1 MEVARHVF
9 DTYFSDV
16 TNVLVRHHLD
26 SYAYLLN
33 NKIPNFIIGKNPLSL
48 DLGDRRI
55 DIYIGGKDGKDI
67 KYLPPADD
75 FSTATLPHQCR
86 LENKTYALTIKAK
99 FEIVFTIGKE
109 TTTKVFEDVTLA
121 KIPLMTKSSLC
132 YLSNMTSEELYNAG
146 ECKFEL
152 GGYFIVGG
160 QEYVLLTQERLG
172 ENMFYASKRAQVTE
186 AKEERTLTEKEGV
199 LKLEKATKEDKYEF
213 VAGIRS
219 ASEDGTKGPYSH
231 YLIIPPANI
240 KPNDPKVL
248 AKTTDYGEFSTN
260 RLALIT
266 LPGFT
271 QPIPLISIF
280 YALGLTTDQ
289 DIYDTILAGIP
300 EVERQQ
306 YDELFMEL
314 ILSHEKFLSQMMA
327 KEEDQTEDPNMLVL
341 YRQTRSRTKAGVYYN
356 LYSELFPHCKL
367 EENESSASFYRRKSY
382 LLGILTRMNMEV
394 ALEIK
399 PKTDREHYR
408 FKRLYASG
416 DLVFQEFRR
425 IFNEVSKNMTLQLDR
440 RLEFQGQSYEGSK
453 LSELVQPENI
463 SYYWT
468 AFEFMNQLEKSF
480 KGKFGGKDGVA
491 QILGRL
497 SYLGSIAHLRRVN
510 VDMDKDTKIVEPR
523 RIHGSSWGFMCP
535 SDNPDGGNVGL
546 IKSMTLLSSLSTQSP
561 SKDILNVLK
570 TYSTFTQLSL
580 IHPST
585 WDPRWTKVFLNSDL
599 IGVNEADTD
608 NVHDK
613 LLSMRRTGKLDKYVS
628 LCWNRLDNEYII
640 YTDAGRISRPLYR
653 EGVKPEQVKRTKK
666 WDEMMK
672 NLLDYVD
679 AQETDS
685 LRVSMEPFSPTKLSE
700 IHGLALLSA
709 SASVIPYSDNNAG
722 VRNMFSCQQTKQACA
737 WFNTAFNKRFDT
749 IATWLNY
756 AQRPLAQT
764 WTMNSVMGKDGCMPY
779 GKNLI
784 IAINTYT
791 GYNQEDSIIF
801 NDAALKRGL
810 YTITYYHS
818 YDYEEESINTAYDR
832 EQKSLIVQNKSEFA
846 NLVLDPRFRET
857 VSRKPD
863 YDYSLLDANG
873 IIKKG
878 SHVTDKTIL
887 VGMVTPILI
896 NGQITGY
903 NDNSKEPKRGQHGI
917 IDDIYTYENSIGLR
931 CVKIRISENREP
943 EIGDKFAVRHGP
955 KGTCGTRIPESDMPY
970 TSSGLIPDMI
980 FNPHAF
986 PSRMATGQVIEMMM
1000 TKAGLYLGAL
1010 ADATPFSTQNRLQES
1025 IDLLKKNGFQ
1035 SKGHEILYN
1044 GMTGEMIQS
1053 EIFVGNAFYI
1063 RLKQMVEDKINYR
1076 GTGPRKLLTHQPLE
1090 GRANDGGL
1098 KIGEMERDVLL
1109 CHGISKFWNESMMER
1124 SDKSEA
1130 LFQQELGKFDANPE
1144 YPTTTLTVP
1153 YSLRL
1158 MLNEIESMHISTYLE
1173 SSSSTE

>member
-33 NKIPNFIIGKNPLSL
+33 NKIPNFIVGKNPISL
-48 DLGDRRI
+48 DLGDDRRI
-55 DIYIGGKDGKDI
+55 NIYIGGKDGKSI
-67 KYLPPADD
+67 KYLPPTDD
-75 FSTATLPHQCR
+75 FGTVILPHQCR

-99 FEIVFTIGKE
+99 YEIEYVIGKE
-109 TTTKVFEDVTLA
+109 TITKVFNDITLA
-121 KIPLMTKSSLC
+121 KIPLMVKSSLC
-132 YLSNMTSEELYNAG
+132 YLSNMTSDELYDVG

-152 GGYFIVGG
+152 GGYFIIGG

-172 ENMFYASKRAQVTE
+172 ENMFYASKRVPPPASSET
-186 AKEERTLTEKEGV
+186 RTLTEKEKQ
-199 LKLEKATKEDKYEF
+199 LALEKTTKAEKFEYI
-213 VAGIRS
+213 AGTKS
-219 ASEDGTKGPYSH
+219 VSEDGTKGPYSH
-231 YLIIPPANI
+231 FLIIPPSNT
-240 KPNDPKVL
+240 KPDDPSL
-248 AKTTDYGEFSTN
+248 ISKTVDFGEFSTN

-271 QPIPLISIF
+271 QSVPLISIF
-280 YALGLTTDQ
+280 YALGLTNDQ

-300 EVERQQ
+300 QAERQQ

-314 ILSHEKFLSQMMA
+314 ILSHEKFLGQMMA
-327 KEEDQTEDPNMLVL
+327 KEQDQTEEPNMLVL

-356 LYSELFPHCKL
+356 LYSEMFPHC
-367 EENESSASFYRRKSY
+367 EIAENESSASFYRRKAY
-382 LLGILTRMNMEV
+382 LIGTMTRMAMDV

-408 FKRLYASG
+408 FKRLDASG
-416 DLVFQEFRR
+416 DLIFQEFRR
-425 IFNEVSKNMTLQLDR
+425 IFNEVAKNMTLQLDR
-440 RLEFQGQSYEGSK
+440 RIEFQGQSYEGAK
-453 LSELVQPENI
+453 FAELVQIENI
-463 SYYWT
+463 SMYWT
-468 AFEFMNQLEKSF
+468 AYEFMNQFEKSF
-480 KGKFGGKDGVA
+480 KGKWGGKDGIA

-510 VDMDKDTKIVEPR
+510 VQMDKDTKIVEPR
-523 RIHGSSWGFMCP
+523 RIHGSSWGLMCP
-535 SDNPDGGNVGL
+535 TDNPDGHNVGL

-561 SKDILNVLK
+561 SKEILDVLK
-570 TYSTFTQLSL
+570 DYPSFTPLSL

-585 WDPRWTKVFLNSDL
+585 WDPRWTKIFLNSDL
-599 IGVNEADTD
+599 AGVIESDTD
-608 NVHDK
+608 TLHEK
-613 LLSMRRTGKLDKYVS
+613 LLNMRRSGQINKYVS

-640 YTDAGRISRPLYR
+640 YTDAGRPTRPVYR

-666 WDEMMK
+666 WDDMVR
-672 NLLDYVD
+672 NLLDYID
-679 AQETDS
+679 AQETES
-685 LRVSMEPFSPTKLSE
+685 LRISMEPFSPTKLSE

-709 SASVIPYSDNNAG
+709 SASVIPYSDHNAG

-764 WTMNSVMGKDGCMPY
+764 WTMNAVLGKDGCMPY
-779 GKNLI
+779 GENLI
-784 IAINTYT
+784 IAIVTYT
-791 GYNQEDSIIF
+791 GYNQEDSIIL

-810 YTITYYHS
+810 FTITYYHS
-818 YDYEEESINTAYDR
+818 YDYEEESINSAYDPA
-832 EQKSLIVQNKSEFA
+832 EKMIAVQNKSEFA
-846 NLVLDPRFRET
+846 NLVTDPRFRET

-863 YDYSLLDANG
+863 YDYSMLDSNG

-887 VGMVTPILI
+887 VGMVTPIL
-896 NGQITGY
+896 NGMQVTGY
-903 NDNSKEPKRGQHGI
+903 TDSSKEPKRGQHGI
-917 IDDIYTYENSIGLR
+917 VDDVYIYENALGLR

-943 EIGDKFAVRHGP
+943 DTGDKFAIRHGP
-955 KGTCGTRIPESDMPY
+955 KGTCGTRIPEVDMPY

-986 PSRMATGQVIEMMM
+986 PSRMATGQIVEMMM
-1000 TKAGLYLGAL
+1000 TKAGLHLGAL
-1010 ADATPFSTQNRLQES
+1010 TDATPFSTQNRLQES
-1025 IDLLKKNGFQ
+1025 IELLKKNGFQ
-1035 SKGHEILYN
+1035 SKGHDVLYN
-1044 GMTGEMIQS
+1044 GMNGEMIQV
-1053 EIFVGNAFYI
+1053 EIFVGPAYYV

-1109 CHGISKFWNESMMER
+1109 AHGISKFWNESVMER

-1130 LFQQELGKFDANPE
+1130 LFQPEIGRFDANPE
-1144 YPTTTLTVP
+1144 YPTVKLTVP
-1153 YSLRL
+1153 YALRL
-1158 MLNEIESMHISTYLE
+1158 YLNEVESMHISTHLE
-1173 SSSSTE
+1173 TS

>member
-33 NKIPNFIIGKNPLSL
+33 TKIPNFISGKNPSSL
-48 DLGDRRI
+48 DLGDGRRI
-55 DIYIGGKDGKDI
+55 DIYIGGKDGKSI
-67 KYLPPADD
+67 KYLPPTDD
-75 FSTATLPHQCR
+75 FGNAILPHQCR
-86 LENKTYALTIKAK
+86 LENKTYLLTIKVK
-99 FEIVFTIGKE
+99 IEIDYTIEKQ
-109 TTTKVFEDVTLA
+109 TITKVFEDVTLG
-121 KIPLMTKSSLC
+121 KIPLMVKSSLC
-132 YLSNMTSEELYNAG
+132 YLSNMTSEQLYDAG

-152 GGYFIVGG
+152 GGYFIIGG

-172 ENMFYASKRAQVTE
+172 DNMFYASKRAQVTGN
-186 AKEERTLTEKEGV
+186 KEERTLVEKEKQIG
-199 LKLEKATKEDKYEF
+199 LEKTTKQDKYEF
-213 VAGIRS
+213 IAAIKS
-219 ASEDGTKGPYSH
+219 TSEDGTKGPYSH
-231 YLIIPPANI
+231 FLVIPPGNV
-240 KPNDPKVL
+240 KPDDYKVV
-248 AKTTDYGEFSTN
+248 AKTTDFGDFSTN

-266 LPGFT
+266 LPGFI
-271 QPIPLISIF
+271 QPIPLISVM
-280 YALGLTTDQ
+280 YALGLTSDQ

-300 EVERQQ
+300 ESERQQ

-356 LYSELFPHCKL
+356 LYNEMFPHCEL
-367 EENESSASFYRRKSY
+367 QDNESSASFYRRKAY
-382 LLGILTRMNMEV
+382 LLGIITRMGMDV
-394 ALEIK
+394 ALGIK

-408 FKRLYASG
+408 FKRLDASG

-425 IFNEVSKNMTLQLDR
+425 IFNEVSKNITLQLDR
-440 RLEFQGQSYEGSK
+440 RIEFQGQSYEGTK
-453 LSELVQPENI
+453 IADLVQIENI
-463 SYYWT
+463 SLYWT
-468 AFEFMNQLEKSF
+468 AYEFINQFEKSF
-480 KGKFGGKDGVA
+480 KGKWGGKDGIS

-497 SYLGSIAHLRRVN
+497 SYLGSISHLRRVN
-510 VDMDKDTKIVEPR
+510 VQMDKDTKIVEPR
-523 RIHGSSWGFMCP
+523 RIHGSSWGLMCP
-535 SDNPDGGNVGL
+535 SDNPDGHNVGL

-561 SKDILNVLK
+561 SSEVLNVLK
-570 TYSTFTQLSL
+570 QTSNFTQLSL

-585 WDPRWTKVFLNSDL
+585 WDPRWTKIFLNSDL
-599 IGVNEADTD
+599 VGVIETDTD
-608 NVHDK
+608 SLHEK
-613 LLSMRRTGKLDKYVS
+613 LLTMRRNGQLNKYVS

-640 YTDAGRISRPLYR
+640 YTDAGRPSRPLYR

-666 WDEMMK
+666 WDDMNK
-672 NLLDYVD
+672 NLLDYID
-679 AQETDS
+679 AQETEC
-685 LRVSMEPFSPTKLSE
+685 LRISMEPFSPTKLSE

-709 SASVIPYSDNNAG
+709 SASVIPYCDHNPG
-722 VRNMFSCQQTKQACA
+722 VRTMFSCQQAKQACA

-749 IATWLNY
+749 VATWLNY

-764 WTMNSVMGKDGCMPY
+764 WTANAVLGKDGCMPY

-784 IAINTYT
+784 IAIATYT

-818 YDYEEESINTAYDR
+818 YDYEEESINTGYDVN
-832 EQKSLIVQNKSEFA
+832 EKATIVQNKTEFA
-846 NLVLDPRFRET
+846 NLTTDPRFRET

-863 YDYSLLDANG
+863 YDYSMLDSNG

-878 SHVTDKTIL
+878 SLVTDKTIL
-887 VGMVTPILI
+887 VGMVTPILV

-903 NDNSKEPKRGQHGI
+903 SDSSKEPKRGQHGI
-917 IDDIYTYENSIGLR
+917 VDDVYIYENSIGLR

-943 EIGDKFAVRHGP
+943 ETGDKFAIRHGP
-955 KGTCGTRIPESDMPY
+955 KGTCGTRIPEPDMPY

-986 PSRMATGQVIEMMM
+986 PSRMSTGQIIEMMM
-1000 TKAGLYLGAL
+1000 TKAGLHLGSL
-1010 ADATPFSTQNRLQES
+1010 VDATPFSGQNRLNES
-1025 IDLLKKNGFQ
+1025 ISILKSNGFE
-1035 SKGHEILYN
+1035 SHGHEILYN
-1044 GMTGEMIQS
+1044 GMNGEMMQV
-1053 EIFVGNAFYI
+1053 EVFVGNAYYI

-1109 CHGISKFWNESMMER
+1109 AHGISKFWNESVMER

-1130 LFQQELGKFDANPE
+1130 LFQPDIGKFDANPDH
-1144 YPTTTLTVP
+1144 PTVKLQIP
-1153 YSLRL
+1153 YALRL
-1158 MLNEIESMHISTYLE
+1158 YLNEIESMHISTYLE
-1173 SSSSTE
+1173 TKEK

>member
-26 SYAYLLN
+26 SYAYLLD
-33 NKIPNFIIGKNPLSL
+33 NKIPNFIIGKNPTSL
-48 DLGDRRI
+48 DLGDGRRI
-55 DIYIGGKDGKDI
+55 NIYIGGKDGKSI
-67 KYLPPADD
+67 KYLPPTDD
-75 FSTATLPHQCR
+75 FGVAILPHQCR

-99 FEIVFTIGKE
+99 FEIEYVIEKE
-109 TTTKVFEDVTLA
+109 TITKVFDDITLA
-121 KIPLMTKSSLC
+121 KVPLMTKSSLC
-132 YLSNMTSEELYNAG
+132 YLSNMTSDQLYDAG

-172 ENMFYASKRAQVTE
+172 ENMFYASKRVRPPTDSE
-186 AKEERTLTEKEGV
+186 SRTLVEKEKEIG
-199 LKLEKATKEDKYEF
+199 LDKATKADKYEY

-231 YLIIPPANI
+231 FLIIPPPNV
-240 KPNDPKVL
+240 KPNDPKLV
-248 AKTTDYGEFSTN
+248 AKTNDFGEFSTS
-260 RLALIT
+260 RLVLIT

-271 QPIPLISIF
+271 QPVPLISIF
-280 YALGLTTDQ
+280 YALGLTNDQ

-300 EVERQQ
+300 KSERQQ

-327 KEEDQTEDPNMLVL
+327 KEQDQTEDPNMLVL

-356 LYSELFPHCKL
+356 LYNDMFPHCEL
-367 EENESSASFYRRKSY
+367 RENESSASFYRRKAY
-382 LLGILTRMNMEV
+382 LLGILTRMAMEV

-408 FKRLYASG
+408 FKRLDASG

-425 IFNEVSKNMTLQLDR
+425 MFNEVSKNMTLQLDR
-440 RLEFQGQSYEGSK
+440 RIEFQGQSYEGSK
-453 LSELVQPENI
+453 LADLVQIENI
-463 SYYWT
+463 SMYWT
-468 AFEFMNQLEKSF
+468 AFEFMNQFEKSF
-480 KGKFGGKDGVA
+480 KSKWGGKDGIA

-510 VDMDKDTKIVEPR
+510 VQMDKDTKIVEPR

-535 SDNPDGGNVGL
+535 SDNPDGHNIGL
-546 IKSMTLLSSLSTQSP
+546 IKSLTLLSSLSTQSS
-561 SKDILNVLK
+561 SKFILDMMNA
-570 TYSTFTQLSL
+570 YPPFTSLSS

-599 IGVNEADTD
+599 VGVIEGDTD
-608 NVHDK
+608 TLHET
-613 LLSMRRTGKLDKYVS
+613 LLSMRRKGELDKYVS
-628 LCWNRLDNEYII
+628 LCWNRLDNEYIV
-640 YTDAGRISRPLYR
+640 YTDAGRPTRPLYR

-666 WDEMMK
+666 WTDMVK
-672 NLLDYVD
+672 NLLEYVD
-679 AQETDS
+679 AQETES
-685 LRVSMEPFSPTKLSE
+685 LRISMEPFSPTKLSE

-709 SASVIPYSDNNAG
+709 SASVIPYSNHNAG

-764 WTMNSVMGKDGCMPY
+764 WTMNAVMGKDGCMPY
-779 GKNLI
+779 GKNLM
-784 IAINTYT
+784 IAVATYT

-801 NDAALKRGL
+801 NDACLKRGL
-810 YTITYYHS
+810 FTITYYHS
-818 YDYEEESINTAYDR
+818 YAFEEESINSGYDPA
-832 EQKSLIVQNKSEFA
+832 EKATIVQNKSEFA
-846 NLVLDPRFRET
+846 NVATDPRFRET
-857 VSRKPD
+857 VTRKPD
-863 YDYSLLDANG
+863 YDYSLLDSNG
-873 IIKKG
+873 VIRKG
-878 SHVTDKTIL
+878 VAVTETTIL
-887 VGMVTPILI
+887 VGMVTPILL

-903 NDNSKEPKRGQHGI
+903 SDSSKTPKRGQHGI
-917 IDDIYTYENSIGLR
+917 VDDVYTYENSIGLR

-943 EIGDKFAVRHGP
+943 ETGDKFAVRHGP
-955 KGTCGTRIPESDMPY
+955 KGTCGTRIPETDMPY
-970 TSSGLIPDMI
+970 TSSGLIPDMV

-986 PSRMATGQVIEMMM
+986 PSRMATGQIIEMMM
-1000 TKAGLYLGAL
+1000 ATAGLHLGSL
-1010 ADATPFSTQNRLQES
+1010 VDATPFSGQNRLEES
-1025 IDLLKKNGFQ
+1025 VDLMKKIGFQ
-1035 SKGHEILYN
+1035 SQGHDILYN
-1044 GMTGEMIQS
+1044 GMTGEMIQV
-1053 EIFVGNAFYI
+1053 EVFTGVAYYI

-1109 CHGISKFWNESMMER
+1109 AHGLSKFWNESMMER
-1124 SDKSEA
+1124 SDKEPA
-1130 LFQQELGKFDANPE
+1130 LFQPELGKFDANPN
-1144 YPTTTLTVP
+1144 YPHIRMDAP
-1153 YSLRL
+1153 YATRL
-1158 MLNEIESMHISTYLE
+1158 MLNEIESMHISTFLD
-1173 SSSSTE
+1173 SA